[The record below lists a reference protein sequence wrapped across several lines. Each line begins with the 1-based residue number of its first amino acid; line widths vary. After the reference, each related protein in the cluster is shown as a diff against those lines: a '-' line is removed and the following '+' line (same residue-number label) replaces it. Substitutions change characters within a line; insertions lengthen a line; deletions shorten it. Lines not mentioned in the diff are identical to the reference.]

1 MGKCKEKDKAYR
13 QGRKKPGGKECEM
26 AEKKRMANM
35 ELLRMAAM
43 VMVVAMHFLAKSGN
57 LPVVGEALTPQRTI
71 GALIEAF
78 CLVAVNVYVLIS
90 GFFGLKGSFR
100 VSKAISFLC
109 QIWFYSLLIP
119 LFLGGLKAFGILDAA
134 LFIEKAGEIYGLSQ
148 YLLPI
153 ETEHYWFATSYFL
166 LLLLSPVL
174 KAGAKRLS
182 KRQFQILLGGLLLFF
197 SVIKSICPVPLSFDR
212 YGYDLPWFICL
223 YLTGLYL
230 GKYGW
235 KSLEKS
241 RKKGFLLYALCC
253 FPGYLINLGMWALA
267 GKIDGAAYY
276 FTVPYHY
283 NFILCLLGA
292 VGLFYGFYGIGIRE
306 GRGAELCR
314 QMGGLCF
321 GVYLLHEHID
331 LRDQWYGWL
340 QTLLGTGGK
349 EGAGVFA
356 GEFLAS
362 ICLLFGAGI
371 LIDYLRKKLFAAV
384 SNSLSQ
390 SGISHRIRKLDEV
403 MAEKEEDH

>member
-1 MGKCKEKDKAYR
+1 
-13 QGRKKPGGKECEM
+13 M

-35 ELLRMAAM
+35 ELLRIVAM
-43 VMVVAMHFLAKSGN
+43 VMVAAMHFLAKSEN
-57 LPVVGEALTPQRTI
+57 LPVIGEVLTPQRVI
-71 GALIEAF
+71 GALVEAF

-100 VSKAISFLC
+100 VSKAVSLLC
-109 QIWFYSLLIP
+109 QIWFYSLLVP
-119 LFLGGLKAFGILDAA
+119 LFLGGLKAFGVLDST
-134 LFIEKAGEIYGLSQ
+134 LFIEKAGVIYGLSQ

-174 KAGAKRLS
+174 RAGTKRLS

-197 SVIKSICPVPLSFDR
+197 SVVKSICPVPLSFDR

-253 FPGYLINLGMWALA
+253 LLGYLINLGMWALA
-267 GKIDGAAYY
+267 GRIDGAAYY

-283 NFILCLLGA
+283 NFILCLLGS
-292 VGLFYGFYGIGIRE
+292 VGLFYGFYGIEVKE
-306 GRGAELCR
+306 GKRAELFR
-314 QMGGLCF
+314 QIGGLCF

-331 LRDQWYGWL
+331 LRDQWYGWI
-340 QTLLGTGGK
+340 QTLLGTGRK
-349 EGAGVFA
+349 EGAVVFIC
-356 GEFLAS
+356 EFLAS

-371 LIDYLRKKLFAAV
+371 LTDFLRKKLFAAA
-384 SNSLSQ
+384 SSAICKS
-390 SGISHRIRKLDEV
+390 SIYHRIRQLDEV